1 MSYLTGSAVIAISYQ
16 GGVVL
21 GADTA
26 LVYGSTRKVFDYSRL
41 VDIGGKTILGF
52 TGDEADFRET
62 LREIDEL
69 RRSARCYGDP
79 QLGPEGLHGFLS
91 TRNYQA
97 RCDMAPVH
105 NSFLV
110 AGMNEGAPF
119 LGVTDIYGTQFTA
132 PFFATGIGK
141 YYVLSLLR
149 ESWRPDLTR
158 EEAAEVIRQGLAI
171 LAYNTSTAVQDY
183 VLGYVSSEGVE
194 ISKIQKLD
202 LNWAI
207 ASYKDTTLRV

>member
-1 MSYLTGSAVIAISYQ
+1 MSYLTGSAVIAISYKD
-16 GGVVL
+16 GVIL

-69 RRSARCYGDP
+69 RRTARCYGDS
-79 QLGPEGLHGFLS
+79 QLGAEGLHGFLS

-97 RCDMAPVH
+97 RCEMTPIY

-110 AGMNEGAPF
+110 AGMDKGSPF
-119 LGVTDIYGTQFTA
+119 LGVTDVYGTQFTV

-141 YYVLSLLR
+141 YYVMSLLR

-158 EEAAEVIRQGLAI
+158 EEAVEVVRQGLTI
-171 LAYNTSTAVQDY
+171 LAYNTSTAIQDY
-183 VLGYVSSEGVE
+183 VLGHVSSEGVE
-194 ISKIQKLD
+194 ISGIQKLE
-202 LNWAI
+202 LNWEI
-207 ASYKDTTLRV
+207 ASYKDASLRV